1 MWMSFMNAGLQYS
14 RVALDL
20 TPPGQQPQLSVHIAA
35 GDRSSGD
42 SVILNTWDPRDQNLS
57 QISSQLQYVHQEGV
71 TAEEGELASPD
82 SWIERALKAAIAHLV
97 EPSDNLTGSS
107 PWKPQ
112 GLVRRPQD
120 EATATPQLPGT
131 QPRLTVKVIFVLA
144 DPETNLQTSRGVNG
158 DTEMEEDDWLYG
170 DQNIRDLLFE
180 TLRGMED
187 SIKKRNIANIHVDV
201 IRIATSQSRAR
212 GDIIMEQIKRAC
224 TASVYTVVTEDEM
237 STTKAL
243 ANHYLL
249 QNKDVKLFRIH
260 NMDTQDDFGDGTAE
274 LFYRSDHIGTK
285 AVRKRDP
292 KDEEEPS
299 TSILQQTPQNAQE
312 ATEVD
317 YKKWIISSPFAMP
330 TECAHPASL
339 SPLKFMVEFADKFQK
354 KGSDDIATKALVS
367 HFGQLYIHCLQAV
380 NEPLSAEE
388 PLRKE
393 DSVMFHIE
401 PSVGPIV
408 QDFIKTIIEPNT
420 MVRDSVTFQDNGFV
434 EVTPP
439 AMKSTAA
446 LQFKANGGAGGVKS
460 HARKDQ
466 ATVGVDMAVVHSTR
480 KLDLETRWLVQQLI
494 EKFRHAICQPIVT
507 EVGLAA
513 IISVLERLI
522 VDARPAVLPGTFIV
536 PDNLPPGQHKN
547 IQQAIQAQQNN
558 QQYQDPLIRD
568 SAQAILADLWLVG
581 QRFKSISP
589 SHANASRVIGD
600 MISPTGVDHST
611 VKMTYVAP
619 VLRAFQQANEAQG
632 ITGLSDGGS
641 PNPNQN
647 QSQNQGPVMM
657 GNNNNNWNG
666 RGGGNM
672 GGRGGRGGIQGG
684 RFNDNNRGNRRGG
697 FGGGGGG
704 GGGGGPGGFRGGP
717 GGGGGPGGPGGNMSG
732 NVNLTTSNT
741 EEILSDPSLPLFSLT
756 GRTQP
761 VPYLETE
768 PPTREEI
775 EGVDQVYLSELGEE
789 GSLLRTY
796 WGPRGAQG
804 SSIAAIVNS
813 VTSLDSSALLTPPTT
828 TTTTTPSLPPGAV
841 GADLTS
847 IHAVQK
853 RLKRPRL
860 QDFAGRTPSKE
871 NGGFKH
877 VSN

>member
-120 EATATPQLPGT
+120 EATATPQPPGT

-212 GDIIMEQIKRAC
+212 GDIIMEQITRAC

-260 NMDTQDDFGDGTAE
+260 NMDTQDEFGDGTAE

-420 MVRDSVTFQDNGFV
+420 MVRDSVAFQDNGFV

-480 KLDLETRWLVQQLI
+480 KLDLETRWLVQWQGERVHPIMPAHRQLI

-647 QSQNQGPVMM
+647 QSQNQGP
-657 GNNNNNWNG
+657 
-666 RGGGNM
+666 
-672 GGRGGRGGIQGG
+672 
-684 RFNDNNRGNRRGG
+684 
-697 FGGGGGG
+697 
-704 GGGGGPGGFRGGP
+704 
-717 GGGGGPGGPGGNMSG
+717 
-732 NVNLTTSNT
+732 
-741 EEILSDPSLPLFSLT
+741 EILSDPSLPLFSLT